1 MTKKEKKSLEKWV
14 WQILSV
20 RQRVMPSIKAA
31 FTTTQ
36 EIPTLKQKNVS
47 FRFFSFQVPPPP
59 PPLKTL
65 GGGVVWRVRAGNFCH
80 CEHTPHPLAT
90 THPIKFAAY
99 NTIVDYWIGKLKTFY
114 FDDYCLLVL
123 AYYNKSLI
131 FAYLYLNLYFLKN
144 DNIIVVTA

>member
-1 MTKKEKKSLEKWV
+1 MGLTNSFCQATSHAVHQSCLYNNSRDSNAKTKKCFFP
-14 WQILSV
+14 IFFIPGT
-20 RQRVMPSIKAA
+20 PS
-31 FTTTQ
+31 
-36 EIPTLKQKNVS
+36 PS
-47 FRFFSFQVPPPP
+47 
-59 PPLKTL
+59 PLKTL

-144 DNIIVVTA
+144 DNIIIVTA